1 MISFVLHTPQLE
13 NKKGNYIMHHDDNYF
28 DDHNFTVRFDSNN
41 GKTSVEMNFSELY
54 LNDILM
60 QFRDFLRGCGYEMDG
75 ELELVPWHSQE
86 DGPME
91 RTVFEPKTRFDFS
104 NIPDNNWLFGQK
116 SDPIN
121 PIKVSEK

>member
-1 MISFVLHTPQLE
+1 
-13 NKKGNYIMHHDDNYF
+13 MHHDDNYF

-41 GKTSVEMNFSELY
+41 GKTSLEMNFSELY
-54 LNDILM
+54 LNDILT
-60 QFRDFLRGCGYEMDG
+60 QFRDFLRGCGYEMNG
-75 ELELVPWHSQE
+75 ELELVPWYSEE

-116 SDPIN
+116 RIDEIN
-121 PIKVSEK
+121 PLKASEK

>member
-1 MISFVLHTPQLE
+1 
-13 NKKGNYIMHHDDNYF
+13 MHHDDNYF

-54 LNDILM
+54 LNDILI

-75 ELELVPWHSQE
+75 ELELVPWDSKKFQSE
-86 DGPME
+86 EG
-91 RTVFEPKTRFDFS
+91 FDFS
-104 NIPDNNWLFGQK
+104 NIPSNNWLFGQK
-116 SDPIN
+116 SDTIN